1 MRRFPPLYAILDEET
16 GVRAG
21 WSIPALARACLAGGA
36 RLLQVRAKL
45 APGGALLAMCEE
57 VAAEAR
63 RADAILSVNDRA
75 DIAALAGADGVHLGQ
90 DDLPVPAVV
99 RAFPSLGLIGVSTH
113 SPEQVDNAAA
123 GPAAYIAVGPVFETG
138 TKKTTPYRPVGV
150 ELVGYAAGQV
160 SQSSD
165 HPSTARPV
173 VAIGGITLE
182 RAVEVLEA
190 GATSVAVISDLL
202 STGDPEARVRQF
214 VARLGC

>member
-1 MRRFPPLYAILDEET
+1 MRRFPPLYAILDEVT
-16 GVRAG
+16 GARAG
-21 WSIPALARACLAGGA
+21 WSIPGLARGCLAGGA
-36 RLLQVRAKL
+36 RLLQIRAKL

-57 VAAEAR
+57 VVAEAR
-63 RADAILSVNDRA
+63 RAGAILIVNDRA

-99 RAFPSLGLIGVSTH
+99 RAFPSLDLIGVSTH

-123 GPAAYIAVGPVFETG
+123 GPAAYIAVGPVFG
-138 TKKTTPYRPVGV
+138 TRTKTTPYRSVGV
-150 ELVGYAAGQV
+150 ELIGYAAGQV

-165 HPSTARPV
+165 RPSTARPV

-202 STGDPEARVRQF
+202 STGDPEARVRHY
-214 VARLGC
+214 VTRLGR